1 MGEVASGHQAT
12 QQPKNLL
19 GAVKT
24 RDGER
29 MTTATCHATL
39 SHVALPQDG
48 HLRMRCRS
56 AHANGGMRLHHAG
69 KCSVPESN
77 VTEAPAASC
86 SSCLCSQRGSAPW
99 ENQSSSSASMS
110 RRQNCEGA
118 RPHRRK
124 REDASSRKGRGV
136 VPSERA
142 AGGNSGAR
150 GVPWGCRERLTWL
163 TAPPGL
169 TPQLTPAART
179 AHSFLQRALYR
190 KR

>member
-99 ENQSSSSASMS
+99 ENYRIPGSPPELRDGIPGCLKSFFRASKSLPRS
-110 RRQNCEGA
+110 RGA
-118 RPHRRK
+118 SFELK
-124 REDASSRKGRGV
+124 QK
-136 VPSERA
+136 
-142 AGGNSGAR
+142 
-150 GVPWGCRERLTWL
+150 T
-163 TAPPGL
+163 PPDL
-169 TPQLTPAART
+169 PPLLLILRV
-179 AHSFLQRALYR
+179 Y
-190 KR
+190 